1 MDMDTAIAVAENV
14 ADEKPLDGGL
24 VELLESLWGQKCCS
38 YTIDVNTFS
47 RSVSLFKLRALLS
60 SHLDYNLFGIQ

>member
-24 VELLESLWGQKCCS
+24 VELLESLWARDVVCRS
-38 YTIDVNTFS
+38 IDVITFS
-47 RSVSLFKLRALLS
+47 LYLKLRALLS
-60 SHLDYNLFGIQ
+60 SNGIIIFLATSN

>member
-24 VELLESLWGQKCCS
+24 MELFESLWEQP
-38 YTIDVNTFS
+38 
-47 RSVSLFKLRALLS
+47 RHLS
-60 SHLDYNLFGIQ
+60 SKTGFARYRTKTFLNLIIMFLSSSN